1 MKRQERKNRNN
12 VCFNKTVDHLGSVL
26 LGDHLGNCTTHFTVV
41 SLEMERGD
49 WGFVPLLPVS
59 HWWNVDSEEV
69 NGLRL
74 QVVSK
79 RQFSKLL

>member
-1 MKRQERKNRNN
+1 MCVLIRQW
-12 VCFNKTVDHLGSVL
+12 
-26 LGDHLGNCTTHFTVV
+26 TTWAQSCWGTIWEIVQHI
-41 SLEMERGD
+41 SQLSHWRMERGD